1 MEILSKTQKQL
12 LTQER
17 DLLNRL
23 QLSLTEYD
31 VKAEDLAALTE
42 SIRQLDDFFL
52 LVVVGEFNAGK
63 SAFINALLGE
73 RILAEGVTPTT
84 TKVNILRFGEE
95 KKKSSLSEN
104 VESLTYEADFLKEI
118 SIVDTPGT
126 NAIIREHEEIT
137 SLFVPRS
144 DLILFIT
151 SADRPFTESERIFL
165 ENIRSWGKKV
175 VLVINKIDILQSP
188 EALEEIQNFVGENA
202 KTTLK
207 TIPEIFPISAQQA
220 LLAKQGK
227 PELWQESR
235 FEALESYIMTTL
247 DQESRLE
254 LKLLNPLGV
263 GKHLSSQY
271 KEFFEH
277 RLKLLQDDL
286 VLIKDVEDQLIVF
299 QKDMLESFQLR
310 MSDIIKILLEMEQ
323 RGEDFFTEYIRL
335 ARILDLM
342 KKEKIQKDYEDMV
355 VAEVPSQ
362 IEHKVTAI
370 IDWLVDANLRQWQA
384 ITNHISEGRQ
394 KHKGRMVGDIGTFI
408 YDRERLINS
417 IQKEATRV
425 LKSYD
430 KTREADLIARRS
442 QNAVAATAAISAGAL
457 GLGTLVTVLATTMA
471 TDVTGILLAG
481 VMAALGLFIIPTRRR
496 NAKKEMRAKVKMMRD
511 QLTKSLS
518 THFNHEIERGLQE
531 IKDTIAPYTRFI
543 RSENEKNQLAHQA
556 LENYLG
562 EIINLTD
569 QIGSSGKEGRV
580 DSPPSLH

>member
-1 MEILSKTQKQL
+1 MEILSKIQKQL

-23 QLSLTEYD
+23 RLSLAEYGA
-31 VKAEDLAALTE
+31 KEEDQTALTE

-63 SAFINALLGE
+63 SAFINALLGDK
-73 RILAEGVTPTT
+73 ILAEGVTPTT
-84 TKVNILRFGEE
+84 TKVNILRYGEVKE
-95 KKKSSLSEN
+95 KSSLSEN
-104 VESLTYEADFLKEI
+104 VESLTFDADFLKEI

-137 SLFVPRS
+137 SLFIPRS
-144 DLILFIT
+144 DLILFVT

-165 ENIRSWGKKV
+165 EKIRSWGKKI

-188 EALEEIQNFVGENA
+188 EALEEIRVFVAENA
-202 KTTLK
+202 KITLK
-207 TIPEIFPISAQQA
+207 TTPDIFPISAQQA
-220 LLAKQGK
+220 LNAKQGK
-227 PELWQESR
+227 PELWKESR

-247 DQESRLE
+247 DEESRLR

-271 KEFFEH
+271 AEFFAH
-277 RLKLLQDDL
+277 RLKLLQGDL
-286 VLIKDVEDQLIVF
+286 DLIKDVEDQLIIF
-299 QKDMLESFQLR
+299 RKDMLESFRLR
-310 MSDIIKILLEMEQ
+310 MSDIIKILLELEQ

-335 ARILDLM
+335 GRILDLM
-342 KKEKIQKDYEDMV
+342 KKEKIRKDYEEMV
-355 VAEVPSQ
+355 VAEVPAQ
-362 IEHKVTAI
+362 IEQKVTAI

-417 IQKEATRV
+417 IQKEAIRV
-425 LKSYD
+425 VESYD
-430 KTREADLIARRS
+430 KTWEADQIARSS
-442 QNAVAATAAISAGAL
+442 QNAVAATAAISAGAV

-471 TDVTGILLAG
+471 ADVTGILLAG
-481 VMAALGLFIIPTRRR
+481 AMAALGLFIIPTRRR
-496 NAKKEMRAKVKMMRD
+496 NAKKEMRVKVKTMRD
-511 QLTKSLS
+511 QLTDSLS
-518 THFNHEIERGLQE
+518 THFNQEIERSLQE

-543 RSENEKNQLAHQA
+543 RSENEKNHLANQA
-556 LENYLG
+556 LK
-562 EIINLTD
+562 TMW
-569 QIGSSGKEGRV
+569 
-580 DSPPSLH
+580 

>member
-1 MEILSKTQKQL
+1 MDILSKTQKKL
-12 LTQER
+12 LAQER

-23 QLSLTEYD
+23 RLSLAEYG
-31 VKAEDLAALTE
+31 VKEEDQAALTE

-73 RILAEGVTPTT
+73 KFLAEGVTPTT
-84 TKVNILRFGEE
+84 TKVNILRYGEVKE
-95 KKKSSLSEN
+95 KSSLSEN
-104 VESLTYEADFLKEI
+104 VESLTFDANFLKEI

-137 SLFVPRS
+137 SLFIPRS
-144 DLILFIT
+144 DLILFVT

-165 ENIRSWGKKV
+165 EKIRSWGKKV

-188 EALEEIQNFVGENA
+188 EALEEIYDFVAENA

-207 TIPEIFPISAQQA
+207 TTPDIFPISALQA
-220 LLAKQGK
+220 LNAKQGK
-227 PELWQESR
+227 PELWKESR
-235 FEALESYIMTTL
+235 FEALESYISTTL
-247 DQESRLE
+247 DEESRLQ

-263 GKHLSSQY
+263 GKHLSNQY
-271 KEFFEH
+271 AEFFDH
-277 RLKLLQDDL
+277 RVKLLQDDL
-286 VLIKDVEDQLIVF
+286 DLIKDVEDQVIVF
-299 QKDMLESFQLR
+299 RKDMLESFQLR
-310 MSDIIKILLEMEQ
+310 MSDIIKVLLEMEQ
-323 RGEDFFTEYIRL
+323 RGEDFFSEYIRFG
-335 ARILDLM
+335 RILDLM
-342 KKEKIQKDYEDMV
+342 KKEKIQHDYEEMV
-355 VAEVPSQ
+355 VADLPTQ
-362 IEHKVTAI
+362 IEQKVTTI

-394 KHKGRMVGDIGTFI
+394 KHKGRMVGDIGNFI

-425 LKSYD
+425 VESYD
-430 KTREADLIARRS
+430 KTREADQIARS
-442 QNAVAATAAISAGAL
+442 AQNAVAATAAISAGAV

-481 VMAALGLFIIPTRRR
+481 AMAALGLFIIPTRRR
-496 NAKKEMRAKVKMMRD
+496 NAKKEMREKVKAMGN
-511 QLTKSLS
+511 QLTDSLS
-518 THFNHEIERGLQE
+518 THFNQEIERSLQE

-543 RSENEKNQLAHQA
+543 RSENEKNHLAHQA
-556 LENYLG
+556 LKNYYG

-569 QIGSSGKEGRV
+569 QIESSEK
-580 DSPPSLH
+580 

>member
-1 MEILSKTQKQL
+1 MEILSKKQKQL

-104 VESLTYEADFLKEI
+104 VESLTYKADFLKEI

-126 NAIIREHEEIT
+126 NAIIRKHEEIT

-144 DLILFIT
+144 DLILFVT

-188 EALEEIQNFVGENA
+188 EALEEIHNFVAENA

-227 PELWQESR
+227 PELWQKSR

-277 RLKLLQDDL
+277 RIKLLQADL

-299 QKDMLESFQLR
+299 RKDMLESFQLR

-362 IEHKVTAI
+362 IEQKVTAI

-417 IQKEATRV
+417 IQKEATHV

-430 KTREADLIARRS
+430 KTREADQIARRS
-442 QNAVAATAAISAGAL
+442 QNAVAATAAISAGAV

-481 VMAALGLFIIPTRRR
+481 AMAALGLFIIPTRRR

-556 LENYLG
+556 LENFLG
-562 EIINLTD
+562 EIINLAD
-569 QIGSSGKEGRV
+569 QIGSSGK
-580 DSPPSLH
+580 

>member
-1 MEILSKTQKQL
+1 MEILSKKQKQI

-23 QLSLTEYD
+23 QLSLTDYD
-31 VKAEDLAALTE
+31 VKAEDLEALTE

-104 VESLTYEADFLKEI
+104 VESLTFEADFLKEI

-188 EALEEIQNFVGENA
+188 EALEEIQNFVAENA

-207 TIPEIFPISAQQA
+207 TIPEIFPISAQKA
-220 LLAKQGK
+220 LLAKLGK

-235 FEALESYIMTTL
+235 FEALETYIMTTL

-263 GKHLSSQY
+263 GKHLASQY

-286 VLIKDVEDQLIVF
+286 VLIKDVEDQLVVF
-299 QKDMLESFQLR
+299 RKDMLESFQLR

-362 IEHKVTAI
+362 VEQKVTAI

-430 KTREADLIARRS
+430 KSKEADQIARRS
-442 QNAVAATAAISAGAL
+442 QNAVAATAAISAGAV

-481 VMAALGLFIIPTRRR
+481 AMAALGLFIIPTRRR

-531 IKDTIAPYTRFI
+531 VKDTIAPYTRFI
-543 RSENEKNQLAHQA
+543 RSENERNQLAHQA

-569 QIGSSGKEGRV
+569 QIGSS
-580 DSPPSLH
+580 D

>member
-1 MEILSKTQKQL
+1 MEILSKLQKQL
-12 LTQER
+12 LTLER

-23 QLSLTEYD
+23 RLSLSEYE
-31 VKAEDLAALTE
+31 VKTEDLTALTE

-84 TKVNILRFGEE
+84 TKVNILRYGEE
-95 KKKSSLSEN
+95 TEKTSVSEN
-104 VESLTYEADFLKEI
+104 VESLTYNADFLKEI

-137 SLFVPRS
+137 SLFIPRS
-144 DLILFIT
+144 DLILFVT

-188 EALEEIQNFVGENA
+188 EALEEIHQFVADNA

-207 TIPEIFPISAQQA
+207 INPEIFPISSQQA

-227 PELWQESR
+227 PELWGDSR

-286 VLIKDVEDQLIVF
+286 VLIKDVEDQLIIF

-310 MSDIIKILLEMEQ
+310 MSDIIKNLLEMEQ

-335 ARILDLM
+335 GRILDLM

-355 VAEVPSQ
+355 VADVPSQ
-362 IEHKVTAI
+362 IEQKVTAI

-384 ITNHISEGRQ
+384 ITNHVSEGRQ
-394 KHKGRMVGDIGTFI
+394 KHKGRMVGDIGNFI

-417 IQKEATRV
+417 IQKEANRV

-430 KTREADLIARRS
+430 KTREADQIARRS
-442 QNAVAATAAISAGAL
+442 QNAVAATAAISAGAV
-457 GLGTLVTVLATTMA
+457 GLGTLVTILATTMA
-471 TDVTGILLAG
+471 TDITGILLAG
-481 VMAALGLFIIPTRRR
+481 VMAALGLFIIPTRRK
-496 NAKKEMRAKVKMMRD
+496 NAKKEMREKVKTMRD

-531 IKDTIAPYTRFI
+531 IKDTVAPYTRFI

-556 LENYLG
+556 LEKYLG
-562 EIINLTD
+562 EINNLID
-569 QIGSSGKEGRV
+569 QIKSSSE
-580 DSPPSLH
+580 

>member
-1 MEILSKTQKQL
+1 MEILSKKQKQL

-73 RILAEGVTPTT
+73 RFLPEGVTPTT

-95 KKKSSLSEN
+95 ERKSSLSEN

-165 ENIRSWGKKV
+165 ENIQSWGKKV

-188 EALEEIQNFVGENA
+188 EALEEIQNFVAENA

-207 TIPEIFPISAQQA
+207 TIPQIFPISAQQA

-227 PELWQESR
+227 PELWQESK

-263 GKHLSSQY
+263 GKHLSNQY

-335 ARILDLM
+335 SRILDLM

-362 IEHKVTAI
+362 IEQKVTAI

-417 IQKEATRV
+417 IQKEANQV

-430 KTREADLIARRS
+430 KTREADQIARRS
-442 QNAVAATAAISAGAL
+442 QNAVAATAAISAGAV

-481 VMAALGLFIIPTRRR
+481 AMAVLGLFIIPTRRR
-496 NAKKEMRAKVKMMRD
+496 NAKKEMRAKVRMMRD

-531 IKDTIAPYTRFI
+531 IKDAIAPYTRFI

-556 LENYLG
+556 LENFLS
-562 EIINLTD
+562 EIINLTE
-569 QIGSSGKEGRV
+569 QIGSSGK
-580 DSPPSLH
+580 

>member
-1 MEILSKTQKQL
+1 MEILSKKQKQI

-23 QLSLTEYD
+23 QLSLNDYD
-31 VKAEDLAALTE
+31 VKAEDLEALTE

-104 VESLTYEADFLKEI
+104 VESLTFEADFLKEI

-144 DLILFIT
+144 DLILFVT

-188 EALEEIQNFVGENA
+188 EALEEIQNYVAENA

-207 TIPEIFPISAQQA
+207 TIPEIFPISAQKA
-220 LLAKQGK
+220 LLAKLGN

-235 FEALESYIMTTL
+235 FEALETYIMTTL

-271 KEFFEH
+271 KEFYEH

-286 VLIKDVEDQLIVF
+286 VLIKDVEEQLIVF
-299 QKDMLESFQLR
+299 RKDMLESFQLR

-362 IEHKVTAI
+362 VEQKVTAI

-430 KTREADLIARRS
+430 KSREADQIARRS
-442 QNAVAATAAISAGAL
+442 QNAVAATAAISAGAV

-481 VMAALGLFIIPTRRR
+481 AMAALGLFIIPTRRR

-518 THFNHEIERGLQE
+518 THFNHEVERGLQE

-543 RSENEKNQLAHQA
+543 QSENEKNQLAHQA

-569 QIGSSGKEGRV
+569 QIGSSG
-580 DSPPSLH
+580 

>member
-1 MEILSKTQKQL
+1 MEILSKKQKQL

-73 RILAEGVTPTT
+73 RFLPEGVTPTT

-95 KKKSSLSEN
+95 KRKSSLSEN

-165 ENIRSWGKKV
+165 ENIQSWGKKV

-188 EALEEIQNFVGENA
+188 EALEEIQNFVAENA

-207 TIPEIFPISAQQA
+207 TIPQIFPISAQQA

-227 PELWQESR
+227 PELWQESK

-263 GKHLSSQY
+263 GKHLASQY

-335 ARILDLM
+335 SRILDLM

-362 IEHKVTAI
+362 IEQKVTAI

-417 IQKEATRV
+417 IQKEANQV

-430 KTREADLIARRS
+430 KTREADQIARRS
-442 QNAVAATAAISAGAL
+442 QNAVAATAAISAGAV

-481 VMAALGLFIIPTRRR
+481 AMAVLGLFIIPTRRR
-496 NAKKEMRAKVKMMRD
+496 NAKKEMRAKVRMLRD

-531 IKDTIAPYTRFI
+531 IKDAIAPYTRFI

-556 LENYLG
+556 LENFLS

-569 QIGSSGKEGRV
+569 QIGSSGK
-580 DSPPSLH
+580 

>member
-1 MEILSKTQKQL
+1 MDILSKSQKQL

-23 QLSLTEYD
+23 RLSLAEYG
-31 VKAEDLAALTE
+31 VKEEDQAALSE

-63 SAFINALLGE
+63 SAFINALLGDS
-73 RILAEGVTPTT
+73 ILAEGVTPTT
-84 TKVNILRFGEE
+84 TKVNILRYGEE
-95 KKKSSLSEN
+95 KEKSSLSEN
-104 VESLTYEADFLKEI
+104 VESLTFDADFLKEI

-137 SLFVPRS
+137 SLFIPRS

-165 ENIRSWGKKV
+165 EKIRSWGKKV

-188 EALEEIQNFVGENA
+188 EALEEIIDFVAENA

-207 TIPEIFPISAQQA
+207 ITPDIFPISAKQA
-220 LLAKQGK
+220 LNAKQGK
-227 PELWQESR
+227 PELWKESR
-235 FEALESYIMTTL
+235 FEALESYIITTL
-247 DQESRLE
+247 DQESRLQ

-263 GKHLSSQY
+263 GKHLS
-271 KEFFEH
+271 
-277 RLKLLQDDL
+277 
-286 VLIKDVEDQLIVF
+286 
-299 QKDMLESFQLR
+299 KDMLESFQLR
-310 MSDIIKILLEMEQ
+310 MSDIIKVLLELEQ

-335 ARILDLM
+335 GRILDLM
-342 KKEKIQKDYEDMV
+342 KKEKIQKDYEEMV
-355 VAEVPSQ
+355 VADLPIQ
-362 IEHKVTAI
+362 IEQKVTAI

-394 KHKGRMVGDIGTFI
+394 KHKGRMVGDIGNFI

-425 LKSYD
+425 VESYD
-430 KTREADLIARRS
+430 KTREADQIARS
-442 QNAVAATAAISAGAL
+442 AQNAVAATAAISAGAV
-457 GLGTLVTVLATTMA
+457 GLGTLVTVLASTMA
-471 TDVTGILLAG
+471 ADVTGILLAG

-496 NAKKEMRAKVKMMRD
+496 NAKKDMRIKVKAMRD
-511 QLTKSLS
+511 QLTDSLS
-518 THFNHEIERGLQE
+518 THFNQEIERSLQE

-543 RSENEKNQLAHQA
+543 RSENEKNHLAHQA
-556 LENYLG
+556 LKNYYD

-569 QIGSSGKEGRV
+569 QIESSEK
-580 DSPPSLH
+580 

>member
-1 MEILSKTQKQL
+1 MEILSKKQKQI

-23 QLSLTEYD
+23 QLSLTDYD
-31 VKAEDLAALTE
+31 VKAEDLEALTE

-104 VESLTYEADFLKEI
+104 VESLTFEADFLKEI

-188 EALEEIQNFVGENA
+188 EALEEIQYFVAENA

-207 TIPEIFPISAQQA
+207 TIPEIFPISAQKA
-220 LLAKQGK
+220 LLAKLGK

-235 FEALESYIMTTL
+235 FEALETYIMTTL

-263 GKHLSSQY
+263 GKHLASQY

-277 RLKLLQDDL
+277 RIKLLQDDL

-299 QKDMLESFQLR
+299 RKDMLESFQLR

-362 IEHKVTAI
+362 VEQKVTAI

-430 KTREADLIARRS
+430 KSKEADQIARRS
-442 QNAVAATAAISAGAL
+442 QNAVAATAAISAGAV

-481 VMAALGLFIIPTRRR
+481 AMAALGLFIIPTRRR

-531 IKDTIAPYTRFI
+531 VKDTIAPYTRFI
-543 RSENEKNQLAHQA
+543 RSENERNQLAHQA

-569 QIGSSGKEGRV
+569 QIGSSG
-580 DSPPSLH
+580 

>member
-1 MEILSKTQKQL
+1 MEILSKIQKQL

-23 QLSLTEYD
+23 RLSLAEYGA
-31 VKAEDLAALTE
+31 KEEDQTALTE
-42 SIRQLDDFFL
+42 SIQQLDDFFL

-63 SAFINALLGE
+63 SAFINALLGDK
-73 RILAEGVTPTT
+73 ILAEGVTPTT
-84 TKVNILRFGEE
+84 TKVNILRYGEVKE
-95 KKKSSLSEN
+95 KSSLSEN
-104 VESLTYEADFLKEI
+104 VESLTFDADFLKEI

-137 SLFVPRS
+137 SLFIPRS
-144 DLILFIT
+144 DLILFVT

-165 ENIRSWGKKV
+165 EKIRSWGKKI

-188 EALEEIQNFVGENA
+188 EALEEIRVFVAENA
-202 KTTLK
+202 KITLK
-207 TIPEIFPISAQQA
+207 TTPDIFPISAQQA
-220 LLAKQGK
+220 LNAKQGK
-227 PELWQESR
+227 PELWKESR

-247 DQESRLE
+247 DQESRLQ

-271 KEFFEH
+271 AEFFDH
-277 RLKLLQDDL
+277 RLKLLQGDL
-286 VLIKDVEDQLIVF
+286 DLIKDVEDQLIIF
-299 QKDMLESFQLR
+299 RKDMLESFRLR
-310 MSDIIKILLEMEQ
+310 MSDIIKILLELEQ

-335 ARILDLM
+335 GRILDLM
-342 KKEKIQKDYEDMV
+342 KKEKIRKDYEEMV
-355 VAEVPSQ
+355 VAEVPAQ
-362 IEHKVTAI
+362 IEQKVTAI

-417 IQKEATRV
+417 IQKEAIRV
-425 LKSYD
+425 VESYD
-430 KTREADLIARRS
+430 KTWEADQIARSS
-442 QNAVAATAAISAGAL
+442 QNAVAATAAISAGAV

-471 TDVTGILLAG
+471 ADVTGILLAG
-481 VMAALGLFIIPTRRR
+481 AMAALGLFIIPTRRR
-496 NAKKEMRAKVKMMRD
+496 NAKKEMRVKVKTMRD
-511 QLTKSLS
+511 QLTDSLS
-518 THFNHEIERGLQE
+518 THFNQEIERSLQE

-543 RSENEKNQLAHQA
+543 RSENEKNHLANQA
-556 LENYLG
+556 LKNYVV

-569 QIGSSGKEGRV
+569 QIESSNK
-580 DSPPSLH
+580 

>member
-1 MEILSKTQKQL
+1 MEILSKIQKQL

-23 QLSLTEYD
+23 RLSLAEYGA
-31 VKAEDLAALTE
+31 KEEDQTALTE

-63 SAFINALLGE
+63 SAFINALLGDK
-73 RILAEGVTPTT
+73 ILAEGVTPTT
-84 TKVNILRFGEE
+84 TKVNILRYGEVKE
-95 KKKSSLSEN
+95 KSSLSEN
-104 VESLTYEADFLKEI
+104 VESLTFDADFLKEI

-137 SLFVPRS
+137 SLFIPRS
-144 DLILFIT
+144 DLILFVT

-165 ENIRSWGKKV
+165 EKIRSWGKKI

-188 EALEEIQNFVGENA
+188 EALEEIRVFVAENA
-202 KTTLK
+202 KITLK
-207 TIPEIFPISAQQA
+207 TTPDIFPISAQQA
-220 LLAKQGK
+220 LNAKQGK
-227 PELWQESR
+227 PELWKESR

-247 DQESRLE
+247 DQESRLR

-271 KEFFEH
+271 AEFFDH
-277 RLKLLQDDL
+277 RLKLLQGDL
-286 VLIKDVEDQLIVF
+286 DLIKDVEDQLIIF
-299 QKDMLESFQLR
+299 RKDMLESFRLR
-310 MSDIIKILLEMEQ
+310 MSDIIKILLELEQ

-335 ARILDLM
+335 GRILDLM
-342 KKEKIQKDYEDMV
+342 KKEKIRKDYEEMV
-355 VAEVPSQ
+355 VAEVPAQ
-362 IEHKVTAI
+362 IEQKVTAI

-417 IQKEATRV
+417 IQKEAIRIV
-425 LKSYD
+425 ESYD
-430 KTREADLIARRS
+430 RTWEADQIARSS
-442 QNAVAATAAISAGAL
+442 QNAVAATAAISAGAV

-471 TDVTGILLAG
+471 ADVTGILLAG
-481 VMAALGLFIIPTRRR
+481 AMAALGLFIIPTRRR
-496 NAKKEMRAKVKMMRD
+496 NAKKEMRVKVKTMRD
-511 QLTKSLS
+511 QLTDSLS
-518 THFNHEIERGLQE
+518 THFNQEIERSLQE

-543 RSENEKNQLAHQA
+543 RSENEKNHLANQA
-556 LENYLG
+556 LKNYVV

-569 QIGSSGKEGRV
+569 QIESSNK
-580 DSPPSLH
+580 

>member
-1 MEILSKTQKQL
+1 MEILSKKQKQI

-23 QLSLTEYD
+23 QLSLTDYD
-31 VKAEDLAALTE
+31 VKAEDLEALTE

-104 VESLTYEADFLKEI
+104 VESLTFEADFLKEI

-188 EALEEIQNFVGENA
+188 EALEEIQNFVAENA

-207 TIPEIFPISAQQA
+207 TIPEIFPISAQKA
-220 LLAKQGK
+220 LLAKLGK
-227 PELWQESR
+227 PELWQDSR
-235 FEALESYIMTTL
+235 FEALETYIMTTL

-286 VLIKDVEDQLIVF
+286 DLIKDVEDQLVVF
-299 QKDMLESFQLR
+299 RKDMLESFQLR

-362 IEHKVTAI
+362 VEQKVTAI

-430 KTREADLIARRS
+430 KSKEADQIARRS
-442 QNAVAATAAISAGAL
+442 QNAVAATAAISAGAV

-481 VMAALGLFIIPTRRR
+481 AMAALGLFIIPTRRR

-531 IKDTIAPYTRFI
+531 VKDTIAPYTRFI
-543 RSENEKNQLAHQA
+543 RSENERNQLAHQA

-569 QIGSSGKEGRV
+569 QIGSSG
-580 DSPPSLH
+580 

>member
-1 MEILSKTQKQL
+1 MEILSKKQKQI

-23 QLSLTEYD
+23 QLSLTDYD
-31 VKAEDLAALTE
+31 VKAEDLEALTE

-104 VESLTYEADFLKEI
+104 VESLTFEADFLKEI

-188 EALEEIQNFVGENA
+188 EALEEIQNFVAENA

-207 TIPEIFPISAQQA
+207 TIPEIFPISAQKA
-220 LLAKQGK
+220 LLAKLGK

-235 FEALESYIMTTL
+235 FEALETYIMTTL

-263 GKHLSSQY
+263 GKHLASQY

-277 RLKLLQDDL
+277 RIKLLQDDL

-299 QKDMLESFQLR
+299 RKDMLESFQLR

-362 IEHKVTAI
+362 VEQKVTAI

-430 KTREADLIARRS
+430 KSKEADQIARRS
-442 QNAVAATAAISAGAL
+442 QNAVAATAAISAGAV

-481 VMAALGLFIIPTRRR
+481 AMAALGLFIIPTRRR

-531 IKDTIAPYTRFI
+531 VKDTIAPYTRFI
-543 RSENEKNQLAHQA
+543 RSENERNQLAHQA

-569 QIGSSGKEGRV
+569 QIGSSG
-580 DSPPSLH
+580 